1 MFTYT
6 SLYKELSTCK
16 GSFKDSEKHARAC
29 RGSFLFLDLPDL
41 MPNMTH
47 GLPDDVSRDFVL
59 FTAHDVL
66 FLKDV
71 DSCKVGSPKVCGFG
85 CVWMCFGFGCVV
97 CRWENTVTEHLIACT
112 ICTHTVVIAGHSVC
126 QHCLYIETHLL
137 LLRESDA

>member
-6 SLYKELSTCK
+6 SLYTELSTCK

-47 GLPDDVSRDFVL
+47 GLPDDVSRDYVL
-59 FTAHDVL
+59 YTAHDVL

-71 DSCKVGSPKVCGFG
+71 DSCKVGSPKVQ
-85 CVWMCFGFGCVV
+85 WVV
-97 CRWENTVTEHLIACT
+97 
-112 ICTHTVVIAGHSVC
+112 G
-126 QHCLYIETHLL
+126 LL
-137 LLRESDA
+137 LYQKYAERFCKGGGGIM